1 MTFWRINSYFGAHV
15 ELEIEAAI
23 SSVAGFTLIWICQLF
38 VHRNPNVVLQ
48 TMSWQEPVSV
58 TKLRSGG
65 GVDSG
70 YEATLSVSI
79 KIW

>member
-15 ELEIEAAI
+15 ELEIEAAL
-23 SSVAGFTLIWICQLF
+23 SLVACFTLIWICQLF
-38 VHRNPNVVLQ
+38 VHCDPNVVLQ

-58 TKLRSGG
+58 TKLRSGE
-65 GVDSG
+65 VDSG
-70 YEATLSVSI
+70 YETTLSVSI